1 MGLSFCYDEAK
12 WGAALPDAPE
22 GGGRTGKRLRKLYP
36 GAKNDVN
43 YAENCALSAWVL
55 FCDRYL

>member
-22 GGGRTGKRLRKLYP
+22 GACTGKRLRKLYL

-43 YAENCALSAWVL
+43 YAENRALST
-55 FCDRYL
+55 

>member
-12 WGAALPDAPE
+12 WGAALPDTPE
-22 GGGRTGKRLRKLYP
+22 RPHTGKRLRKLYS

-43 YAENCALSAWVL
+43 YAENRALSARVL
-55 FCDRYL
+55 FCDRNL

>member
-22 GGGRTGKRLRKLYP
+22 GRTLE
-36 GAKNDVN
+36 NVS
-43 YAENCALSAWVL
+43 ENCI
-55 FCDRYL
+55 RMPKTM

>member
-12 WGAALPDAPE
+12 LGVAPPDTLGAPD
-22 GGGRTGKRLRKLYP
+22 TGKYLRKLYP

-43 YAENCALSAWVL
+43 YAENRALSAWVL

>member
-22 GGGRTGKRLRKLYP
+22 GAHTGNRLRKLYS

-43 YAENCALSAWVL
+43 YAENRALSAWVL

>member
-22 GGGRTGKRLRKLYP
+22 GTCTGKHLRKLYS
-36 GAKNDVN
+36 GAKNDAN
-43 YAENCALSAWVL
+43 YAENRALST
-55 FCDRYL
+55 